1 MYIYTIMSVFFR
13 FIFTVVLL
21 SAVLVSCAK
30 RGSPSGGDKDETP
43 PKFVKA
49 NPEPFTTN
57 FNEDEIR
64 IFFNEYVKLKNSQ
77 QQIVISPPI
86 DPAPYITPL
95 GSPNKVVKI
104 KFNDSVLKPNT
115 TYTVN
120 FGRSIEDN
128 NEGNPLE
135 FFKYVFST
143 GAYIDSL
150 KLEGSVKDAFKRVP
164 EQFITVA
171 LYELNENYK
180 DSIIYNEI
188 PRYITNTLDSAT
200 TFQFENLKEGTYKL
214 VAFKDNNNN
223 YKFEPKVDKVAYLQ
237 DTITLPTDK
246 TYELTVFKEE
256 LDLKFLKP
264 KQIGKQHI
272 LFGYEG
278 RQSNTNITLLT
289 DTPDNFEYRVLKD
302 RTTDS
307 LHYWFKPFLEETDSL
322 VFKVESGTYNDTLIT
337 RFKDQFADTL
347 EIAKADKINILLNK
361 AFTVTAN
368 TPLALINPE
377 LISVVDKD
385 TLNIPF
391 EASLDTIKN
400 TVNVN
405 FEPTESN
412 RYQITFLPEAITDF
426 FNATNDS
433 LSYSVPTKEFSDYGD
448 LFLTVQNVKS
458 YPIIAQLLNNKGEV
472 IYEKYKETESVF
484 EFTKIDPK
492 KYFIRIIYDTNA
504 NGYWDTGSYLDKR
517 QPEPVVFYPEEIE
530 IRANSEIYQT
540 FILK

>member
-77 QQIVISPPI
+77 QQIIISPPI

-264 KQIGKQHI
+264 KQIGKQHV

-278 RQSNTNITLLT
+278 RLSNTNITLLT

-361 AFTVTAN
+361 AFTVSGN

-458 YPIIAQLLNNKGEV
+458 YPIIAQLLNLSL
-472 IYEKYKETESVF
+472 IH
-484 EFTKIDPK
+484 I
-492 KYFIRIIYDTNA
+492 
-504 NGYWDTGSYLDKR
+504 
-517 QPEPVVFYPEEIE
+517 
-530 IRANSEIYQT
+530 
-540 FILK
+540 

>member
-57 FNEDEIR
+57 FSEEEIR
-64 IFFNEYVKLKNSQ
+64 IYFNEYVKLKNSQ

>member
-57 FNEDEIR
+57 FSEEEIR
-64 IFFNEYVKLKNSQ
+64 IYFNEYVKLKNSQ

-278 RQSNTNITLLT
+278 RPSNTNITLLT

-361 AFTVTAN
+361 AFTVSGN

-517 QPEPVVFYPEEIE
+517 QPEPIVFYPEEIE

>member
-1 MYIYTIMSVFFR
+1 MRFFVMYIYTIMSVFFR

-104 KFNDSVLKPNT
+104 NFNDSVLKPNT

-135 FFKYVFST
+135 FFKYIFST

-180 DSIIYNEI
+180 DSVSY
-188 PRYITNTLDSAT
+188 THL
-200 TFQFENLKEGTYKL
+200 
-214 VAFKDNNNN
+214 
-223 YKFEPKVDKVAYLQ
+223 
-237 DTITLPTDK
+237 TLPT
-246 TYELTVFKEE
+246 
-256 LDLKFLKP
+256 
-264 KQIGKQHI
+264 IC
-272 LFGYEG
+272 
-278 RQSNTNITLLT
+278 
-289 DTPDNFEYRVLKD
+289 
-302 RTTDS
+302 
-307 LHYWFKPFLEETDSL
+307 
-322 VFKVESGTYNDTLIT
+322 
-337 RFKDQFADTL
+337 
-347 EIAKADKINILLNK
+347 
-361 AFTVTAN
+361 
-368 TPLALINPE
+368 
-377 LISVVDKD
+377 SV
-385 TLNIPF
+385 
-391 EASLDTIKN
+391 
-400 TVNVN
+400 
-405 FEPTESN
+405 
-412 RYQITFLPEAITDF
+412 
-426 FNATNDS
+426 
-433 LSYSVPTKEFSDYGD
+433 
-448 LFLTVQNVKS
+448 
-458 YPIIAQLLNNKGEV
+458 
-472 IYEKYKETESVF
+472 
-484 EFTKIDPK
+484 
-492 KYFIRIIYDTNA
+492 
-504 NGYWDTGSYLDKR
+504 
-517 QPEPVVFYPEEIE
+517 
-530 IRANSEIYQT
+530 
-540 FILK
+540 

>member
-57 FNEDEIR
+57 FSEEEIR
-64 IFFNEYVKLKNSQ
+64 IYFNEYVKLKNSQ

-458 YPIIAQLLNNKGEV
+458 YPIIAQLLNNKGEI

>member
-57 FNEDEIR
+57 FSEEEIR
-64 IFFNEYVKLKNSQ
+64 IYFNEYVKLKNSQ

-289 DTPDNFEYRVLKD
+289 DTPDNFEYRILKD

-458 YPIIAQLLNNKGEV
+458 YPIIAQLLNNKGEI